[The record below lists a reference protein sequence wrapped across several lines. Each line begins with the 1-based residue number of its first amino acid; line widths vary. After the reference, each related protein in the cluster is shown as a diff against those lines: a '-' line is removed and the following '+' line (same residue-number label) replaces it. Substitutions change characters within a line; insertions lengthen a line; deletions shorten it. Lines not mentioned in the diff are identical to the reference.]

1 MAEQT
6 RVEVTFNGDAIE
18 RLLTSPAMVQDLRRR
33 AERVADAANRE
44 SSWGGYASSAS
55 GEGRRAHAR
64 VWNVKAGAADDEA
77 RNNRLIR
84 GLDAGR

>member
-1 MAEQT
+1 MADET

-44 SSWGGYASSAS
+44 LS
-55 GEGRRAHAR
+55 
-64 VWNVKAGAADDEA
+64 
-77 RNNRLIR
+77 LIHI
-84 GLDAGR
+84 

>member
-44 SSWGGYASSAS
+44 SSWGGYVSSAS

-64 VWNVKAGAADDEA
+64 VWNVKAGAADDES